1 MQVFRIKEDIWLQ
14 TTDDIVNRP
23 RYTTPVEH
31 KENHYI
37 RVAAVYSLVD
47 QSVACGVSDCL
58 QAHTQGFLVI
68 TSDER
73 ETNLC
78 AACGKRLLNVSFEGQ
93 RKTLQGESRIK
104 EQRIRLNAVLER
116 SDEIKGR
123 IRELKESPH
132 GANWLY
138 RALSNFRKAYPAEL
152 LTALR
157 ELATKKDD
165 SAILNALLENS
176 DDVFR
181 LGQVERLEGLDIFAV
196 DIREA
201 LINGILRPFEQ
212 LEEYAET
219 PDSTRSLAAS
229 CTWADHL
236 DEQFALVERLIEE
249 GQAFFSTE
257 NLARLESIPLSKK
270 SARLTRSV
278 RWDYDS
284 GTAKGK

>member
-1 MQVFRIKEDIWLQ
+1 M
-14 TTDDIVNRP
+14 
-23 RYTTPVEH
+23 
-31 KENHYI
+31 
-37 RVAAVYSLVD
+37 
-47 QSVACGVSDCL
+47 
-58 QAHTQGFLVI
+58 
-68 TSDER
+68 
-73 ETNLC
+73 
-78 AACGKRLLNVSFEGQ
+78 SFEGQ

-123 IRELKESPH
+123 IRELKEASH

-138 RALSNFRKAYPAEL
+138 RALTNFRKVYPAEL

-165 SAILNALLENS
+165 SAILSALLENS

-181 LGQVERLEGLDIFAV
+181 LGQLEQLEGLEIFVV

-201 LINGILRPFEQ
+201 PINGVLRPLEQ

-219 PDSTRSLAAS
+219 PDSTRSLAAP
-229 CTWADHL
+229 CTWADRL
-236 DEQFALVERLIEE
+236 EEQFALVGRLIEE
-249 GQAFFSTE
+249 GQAFFVAE
-257 NLARLESIPLSKK
+257 NLERLKSIPLSKK
-270 SARLTRSV
+270 GARLTRSV
-278 RWDYDS
+278 RWDYDT